1 MHIQITKQMSIVD
14 VDGTAVLL
22 MDNGDAAVLNTSGSW
37 ILEKLTEE
45 VEIDEIA
52 DAVCGRF
59 AVDRDDALKDL
70 HAFVHELANHEMV
83 IFNEKTT

>member
-83 IFNEKTT
+83 ILNEKTT

>member
-1 MHIQITKQMSIVD
+1 MHIQITKQMSIVN
-14 VDGTAVLL
+14 VDGTTVLL

-83 IFNEKTT
+83 ILNEKTT